1 MSADL
6 INIDS
11 IMGQNHDLQH
21 EFPEFSEL
29 IDKLWETDENFA
41 HLADDYTRL
50 NREVIRI
57 EKGVEPRDNHYCED
71 VKKNRLLHKDRI
83 YAVHKSN

>member
-6 INIDS
+6 MNIDS
-11 IMGQNHDLQH
+11 ILGQNHDLQH

-29 IDKLWETDENFA
+29 IKKLWESDEEFA
-41 HLADDYTRL
+41 HLADDYTKL

-57 EKGVEPRDNHYCED
+57 EHGVEARDNRYCED
-71 VKKNRLLHKDRI
+71 VKKKRLLHKDRI
-83 YAVHKSN
+83 YAVLKSS

>member
-21 EFPEFSEL
+21 DFPEFSKL
-29 IDKLWETDENFA
+29 IDELWHSDETFA

-57 EKGVEPRDNHYCED
+57 EQGVEPRDNHYCED
-71 VKKNRLLHKDRI
+71 VKKKRLLHKDRI
-83 YAVHKSN
+83 YAVLKSS